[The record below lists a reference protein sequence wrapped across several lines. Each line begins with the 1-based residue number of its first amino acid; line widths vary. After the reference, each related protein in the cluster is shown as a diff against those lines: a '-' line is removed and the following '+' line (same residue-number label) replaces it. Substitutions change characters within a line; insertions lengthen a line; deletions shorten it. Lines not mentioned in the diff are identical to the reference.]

1 MTKKSNDR
9 LVELQ
14 VGRGRRHCS
23 HGHVITVPYIQCELL
38 LQQLQWSRAG
48 REKLSK
54 AVFLQS

>member
-1 MTKKSNDR
+1 MAKKSKDK

-23 HGHVITVPYIQCELL
+23 HGHVTTVPYIQCELL
-38 LQQLQWSRAG
+38 LLQLQWSHPG